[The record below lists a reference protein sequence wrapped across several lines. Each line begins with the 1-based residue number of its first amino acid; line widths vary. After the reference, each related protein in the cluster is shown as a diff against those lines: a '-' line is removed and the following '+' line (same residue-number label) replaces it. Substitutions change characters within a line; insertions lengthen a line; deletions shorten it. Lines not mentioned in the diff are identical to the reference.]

1 MYASSKKALAI
12 AGISLGVIVLGMIW
26 SLVNTALA
34 SIQKDLFA
42 SVLQL
47 QWVMNCFGIFICV
60 PLLTMGKLGDA
71 YGRKKLFLCG
81 LAIALL
87 ASAIGGFATRI
98 EFLIACMGLFGLA
111 GSMILPLSQA
121 LLVHQFPENQKGK
134 AIALWSIFASLS
146 LACGPIVGGLILNWL
161 NWHWIYWIDIP
172 LIAVAIAMVYFFV
185 DREKEFHKPHC
196 DWIGVGLLA
205 LIVGSLIMGIMQG
218 PTWGWTSPIILALF
232 AIWLISLVLFILLER
247 KTKMPL
253 FRPDL
258 FSNRCFLFSAIP
270 NGCTIGF
277 LWVSVFTIPLYLQNM
292 LRFSPL
298 ETGFFLLLIT
308 LPVFF
313 FSVTV
318 SKWQHKWG
326 AKPLMLVGYA
336 LFFIGF
342 FLQSFVSPNY
352 WTLGLGSL
360 AIGFGWVLTWG
371 PSISN
376 SLSAIPHHLAGIA
389 SGMFTTLQELG
400 AILSLALAGVFFR
413 TAQQNHLQP
422 HMDLIHSSLSGSKL
436 ETNLDSLLSSPAAV
450 ERILG
455 PNASVLPWINNAFM
469 AGYEASFQ
477 FLLGSCI
484 VAMILTTLLPK
495 HKA

>member
-1 MYASSKKALAI
+1 MQAHSRKIFAI
-12 AGISLGVIVLGMIW
+12 AGIGLGVIVLGMIW

-34 SIQKDLFA
+34 SIQKNLFA

-47 QWVMNCFGIFICV
+47 QWMMNCFGIFICV

-81 LAIALL
+81 LGVALL

-121 LLVHQFPENQKGK
+121 LLVHQFPEHQKGK

-185 DREKEFHKPHC
+185 DKEKEFDRPHC

-218 PTWGWTSPIILALF
+218 PNWGWSSPIILTLF

-247 KTKMPL
+247 KTKTPL

-258 FSNRCFLFSAIP
+258 FSNRSFLFSAIP

-298 ETGFFLLLIT
+298 ETGFCLLLIT

-318 SKWQHKWG
+318 SKWQQKWG
-326 AKPLMLVGYA
+326 AKPLIFRESKLLGPWR
-336 LFFIGF
+336 GF
-342 FLQSFVSPNY
+342 PRDRPR
-352 WTLGLGSL
+352 LGLDL
-360 AIGFGWVLTWG
+360 G
-371 PSISN
+371 PF
-376 SLSAIPHHLAGIA
+376 HLQFPFCNPPSSRWHCIWDVYNA
-389 SGMFTTLQELG
+389 SGAWRHSF
-400 AILSLALAGVFFR
+400 SCPCRRFFSDCP
-413 TAQQNHLQP
+413 A
-422 HMDLIHSSLSGSKL
+422 K
-436 ETNLDSLLSSPAAV
+436 SPAASY
-450 ERILG
+450 G
-455 PNASVLPWINNAFM
+455 SH
-469 AGYEASFQ
+469 
-477 FLLGSCI
+477 LLYPQC
-484 VAMILTTLLPK
+484 L
-495 HKA
+495 